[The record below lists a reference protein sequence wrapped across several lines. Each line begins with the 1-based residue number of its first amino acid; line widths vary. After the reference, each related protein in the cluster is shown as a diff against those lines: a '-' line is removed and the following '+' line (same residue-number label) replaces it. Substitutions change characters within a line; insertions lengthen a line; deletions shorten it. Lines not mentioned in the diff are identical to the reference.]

1 MEGANENQGDVIWWW
16 WVKENR
22 TNVLLDRVVS
32 CPEKVRRVGLG
43 LRASPQKNICN
54 TNKNSLDL

>member
-1 MEGANENQGDVIWWW
+1 MQ
-16 WVKENR
+16 NR

-32 CPEKVRRVGLG
+32 YPEKVRRVGLG
-43 LRASPQKNICN
+43 LRASPQENICN